1 MTKKPTLLEVAQGKL
16 VEATATLAALEK
28 QHAPALRAQE
38 AALAAAR
45 KAMDTHAKE
54 CHQRGADYL
63 KLVGF
68 SRARA
73 LKHIF
78 AALNCTQ
85 ADVDAQELMASSY
98 LPADTAVSNAVY
110 AIESTLRR
118 AALVPEDAVKKKR
131 LTEAHEAAY
140 RQAHYQSKEKS
151 IIEQARRTQQD
162 LRNEVEERSRKVAS
176 VEKSAE
182 KKAKTDPRLIKAR
195 KMLREGFTIEAFG
208 VTTKVPGK

>member
-45 KAMDTHAKE
+45 KAMDTHEKE

-85 ADVDAQELMASSY
+85 ADVDAKELMASSY
-98 LPADTAVSNAVY
+98 LSADTAVSNAVY

-131 LTEAHEAAY
+131 LAEAHSAAY
-140 RQAHYQSKEKS
+140 AQAHHQSKEKA
-151 IIEQARRTQQD
+151 IIEQAIRAQQY
-162 LRNEVEERSRKVAS
+162 LLNEVDERSRKVAS